1 MQQWPLRYAV
11 EAELACLPAQ
21 RALEFAHR
29 GAALAAL
36 AALAAWAL
44 RRRAAAAQQQGMW
57 ALASMLAGA
66 MHVILAMFW
75 VPTGCLSG
83 ALFGRLL
90 GAAAPWVLAAGLL
103 RTGVAPPPAP
113 LTPPN
118 EKP

>member
-21 RALEFAHR
+21 RALDFAYS
-29 GAALAAL
+29 GTALAAL

-44 RRRAAAAQQQGMW
+44 RDRAATAGQHGLW
-57 ALASMLAGA
+57 ALASLLAGA

-83 ALFGRLL
+83 ALMGRLL
-90 GAAAPWVLAAGLL
+90 GAAAPWVLAAGLF
-103 RTGVAPPPAP
+103 RTGVAPPPAA